1 MLDERLFVAIAEGA
15 GEGAVVEVGSFED
28 ASLTNIF
35 DLTKHGCCLFGV
47 IADNVF
53 VSVG

>member
-1 MLDERLFVAIAEGA
+1 MFDERLVVAKTECTR
-15 GEGAVVEVGSFED
+15 EGAVVEVGSFED